1 MGKKESRGLFRGF
14 RKLKIF
20 QRFEVRQPALQG
32 AFLFEKI
39 MEKLSPTQLENLK
52 RLLAEGKENIWY
64 NSAAWEATRQKVL
77 RLDRYECQICKE
89 KGRYRKAV
97 IVHHVKHLRDRPDLA
112 LSIYDPDTGE
122 RQLISVC
129 KRCHEQLHP
138 ESQKQYRTANKPVT
152 EERWD

>member
-1 MGKKESRGLFRGF
+1 
-14 RKLKIF
+14 
-20 QRFEVRQPALQG
+20 
-32 AFLFEKI
+32 

-52 RLLAEGKENIWY
+52 RLLDEGKENIWY
-64 NSAAWEATRQKVL
+64 NSAAWEATRQEVL
-77 RLDRYECQICKE
+77 RFDHYECQICKE

-112 LSIYDPDTGE
+112 LSTYDPDTGE
-122 RQLISVC
+122 RQLVSVC

-138 ESQKQYRTANKPVT
+138 ESQKQYRPANKPVT

>member
-1 MGKKESRGLFRGF
+1 M
-14 RKLKIF
+14 
-20 QRFEVRQPALQG
+20 RQPALQS
-32 AFLFEKI
+32 AFYLKNI

-77 RLDRYECQICKE
+77 RFDHYECQNCKA
-89 KGRYRKAV
+89 KGRYKRAQ
-97 IVHHVKHLRDRPDLA
+97 IVHHVKHLKDRPELA
-112 LSIYDPDTGE
+112 LRLYDPDTGE